1 MSPVMFG
8 FFSKT
13 MFYFQNCNI
22 YFDINAFECCF
33 LIATLLLA
41 IGQVRKSARESGIS
55 FKEYGMVTLL

>member
-1 MSPVMFG
+1 
-8 FFSKT
+8 
-13 MFYFQNCNI
+13 MFYFQNCHI
-22 YFDINAFECCF
+22 YFDTKKFMHLNVVF